1 MRFYICAVIALI
13 LVGTWKTPI
22 DQPRYP
28 KVMAE
33 FPGASLKWVHIA
45 EPEFQKRGLDLDHYT
60 VYVDEHD
67 NTVDVSLA
75 SLDANKHASTRGSS
89 GAYPAYDVQIDKAQ
103 KKVLRSYYQ
112 R

>member
-13 LVGTWKTPI
+13 SLGTWNVPI
-22 DQPRYP
+22 ARTKYPRIT
-28 KVMAE
+28 AE

-67 NTVDVSLA
+67 KTVDVSLD
-75 SLDANKHASTRGSS
+75 SLDADPRAFGSS
-89 GAYPAYDVQIDKAQ
+89 GTYPAYDVEIDKAQ